1 MLLIILLSYTNRQ
14 SEVCST
20 RPYMWSFSPYYLLS
34 LKILLSSKTTN
45 FMVDFLPFSILFWL
59 HFLRAQNELS
69 SILQSMKRGIFSCKN
84 ISVKV
89 LAKFPKMYSK
99 AVTTSL
105 FLLVSSSVFSQQI
118 DHISTHSRS
127 FWARL
132 VSFDRASK
140 TDIEA
145 LLQLQFVF
153 LLLLPKS
160 KGRKSNHI
168 KISFFDL

>member
-1 MLLIILLSYTNRQ
+1 MLLILLLSYTNRQ

-20 RPYMWSFSPYYLLS
+20 RPYMWPFSPYYLLS

-140 TDIEA
+140 TSTWILSQPTFLFLFQRIE
-145 LLQLQFVF
+145 
-153 LLLLPKS
+153 S
-160 KGRKSNHI
+160 KDQKGTI
-168 KISFFDL
+168 